1 MINRYV
7 PDGKGYRR
15 ISVEEQAEPVN
26 IPPVQAKQDAQPV
39 FQPLRPQTPPVAPTA
54 PIAPVAPAP
63 AVAPSGGNQA
73 LRAKIGGDLVLL
85 LLLALVLVDGDELDL
100 TITLALILIL
110 GL

>member
-15 ISVEEQAEPVN
+15 ISVEEQTEPVKTA
-26 IPPVQAKQDAQPV
+26 PEPAKPEAQAT
-39 FQPLRPQTPPVAPTA
+39 FLPLRSQAATAAPTT
-54 PIAPVAPAP
+54 PIPTESVPAP
-63 AVAPSGGNQA
+63 TEGKQG
-73 LRAKIGGDLVLL
+73 LREKIGSDLVLL

-100 TITLALILIL
+100 AITLALILIL